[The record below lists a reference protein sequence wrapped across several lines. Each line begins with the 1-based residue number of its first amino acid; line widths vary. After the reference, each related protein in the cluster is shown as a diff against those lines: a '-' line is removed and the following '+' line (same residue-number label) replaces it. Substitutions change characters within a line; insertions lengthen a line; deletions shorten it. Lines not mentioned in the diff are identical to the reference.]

1 MVEVPGS
8 SPVVPTT
15 CLLLLF
21 GKVAPQDMEIVLAL
35 VAATVFGVADYSGG
49 RAARTVH
56 PMVVTFVGQCG
67 GFLVLLAIAI
77 ASRATLPPITDWVWG
92 GVAGVL
98 GATGLL
104 AFYRAMGSGYMT
116 VVAPVSAVTATAI
129 PVIVGLATGERPG
142 VLALLGIP
150 VAVVAIA
157 LVSDVLGPDHRKAPP
172 LVLWL
177 AISCGCCFGTFFV
190 ILGHT
195 TDGSGMWPV
204 VAMRVASIPFMF
216 VVIKLRKE
224 KLSTAR
230 ANLRYVLA
238 SGILDSSANGI
249 YLLAVR
255 QGLMS
260 IVSTINSF
268 YPASTLMLATKLD
281 GEKIHRSQAVGLLFA
296 AVSLTLISVS

>member
-1 MVEVPGS
+1 
-8 SPVVPTT
+8 
-15 CLLLLF
+15 
-21 GKVAPQDMEIVLAL
+21 MEILLAL
-35 VAATVFGVADYSGG
+35 CAATVFGVADYSGG

-67 GFLVLLAIAI
+67 GFLVLLAIA
-77 ASRATLPPITDWVWG
+77 ATSGATIPPLSDWIWG
-92 GVAGVL
+92 GVAGLV

-129 PVIVGLATGERPG
+129 PVIVGLLTGERPG

-150 VAVVAIA
+150 IAIVAIA
-157 LVSDVLGPDHRKAPP
+157 LVSDVMGPDHRKAPR
-172 LVLWL
+172 LVLWF
-177 AISCGCCFGTFFV
+177 AIISGVGFGTIFV

-204 VAMRVASIPFMF
+204 VAMRIASIPFMF
-216 VVIKLRKE
+216 TVLRIRGE
-224 KLSTAR
+224 KISSAK
-230 ANLRYVLA
+230 ANLRFVLA

-268 YPASTLMLATKLD
+268 YPASTMLLATKLD
-281 GEKIHRSQAVGLLFA
+281 GEKIHKSQAVGLLFA
-296 AVSLTLISVS
+296 AISLTLISVS

>member
-1 MVEVPGS
+1 
-8 SPVVPTT
+8 
-15 CLLLLF
+15 
-21 GKVAPQDMEIVLAL
+21 MEIVLAL
-35 VAATVFGVADYSGG
+35 CAATVFGVADYSGG

-67 GFLVLLAIAI
+67 GFLVLLAIATI
-77 ASRATLPPITDWVWG
+77 SGATIPPLSDWIWG
-92 GVAGVL
+92 GVAGLV

-129 PVIVGLATGERPG
+129 PVIVGLLTGERPG

-150 VAVVAIA
+150 IAIVAIA
-157 LVSDVLGPDHRKAPP
+157 LVSDVMGPDHRKAPR

-177 AISCGCCFGTFFV
+177 AIISGVGFGTIFV

-195 TDGSGMWPV
+195 TDDSGMWPV
-204 VAMRVASIPFMF
+204 VAMRIASIPYMF
-216 VVIKLRKE
+216 VVLKLRKE
-224 KLSTAR
+224 RISSAK
-230 ANLRYVLA
+230 ANLRFVLA

-268 YPASTLMLATKLD
+268 YPASTMLLATKLD
-281 GEKIHRSQAVGLLFA
+281 GEKIHKSQAVGLLFA
-296 AVSLTLISVS
+296 AISLTLISIS